1 MKDLTKIEKPFGLLG
16 EKTQA
21 ALQAHGGPYQFFGR
35 CGWSDCQS
43 SPMAGKFDGLT
54 AYRVKPQRVINPIT
68 SVTPV
73 DTGSLRRHWLSIP
86 NGVTVVRTADR
97 PDVGGEIA
105 GFTGGDRDERE
116 VVLAYSTQDEINAAL
131 RHWQATRTENGS
143 DYAALKRLI
152 ALRVPS

>member
-16 EKTQA
+16 KKTRE
-21 ALQAHGGPYQFFGR
+21 ALETHGGPYQYFDRGKWR
-35 CGWSDCQS
+35 DCHCS
-43 SPMAGKFDGLT
+43 GALVVRDSLT
-54 AYRVKPQRVINPIT
+54 VYRVKPAANPIT
-68 SVTPV
+68 SMTPV
-73 DTGSLRRHWLSIP
+73 DTGSLRRHWLAIAKSAAI
-86 NGVTVVRTADR
+86 GRTVDR
-97 PDVGGEIA
+97 PDMRGKIA
-105 GFTGGDRDERE
+105 GFTGGDRDARE